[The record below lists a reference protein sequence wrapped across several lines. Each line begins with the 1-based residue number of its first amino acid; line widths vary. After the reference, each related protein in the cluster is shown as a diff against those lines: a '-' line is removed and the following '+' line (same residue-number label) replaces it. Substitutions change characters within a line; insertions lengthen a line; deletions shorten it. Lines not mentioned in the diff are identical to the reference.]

1 MSKRTF
7 RRGLHLPE
15 QKTPT
20 AGKPVERLI
29 APEKLFVPLSQHF
42 GKPAKPLVKKGEAV
56 LLGQILGEADSA
68 FSSAVH
74 APASGRVLG
83 VDLHPFPS
91 GTPVMTVTIEND
103 GRDDKV
109 PEPERPAFPFSLSP
123 EDIIRRIRRAGVVG
137 LGGAAFPTAVKL
149 SPPKGKSIDTLVL
162 NGCECEPVQTGD
174 YRLMLEFP
182 ADIVKGAE
190 LLRIAAGARRIV
202 VGVED
207 NKADALEALR
217 AEAGGIP
224 AAFELLQTKY
234 PQGAEKMLIS
244 ALLER
249 AVPRGGLPFDV
260 GVVVQNVATA
270 KAVWDAVGENKPL
283 YERVLTCAG
292 PGINDPK
299 NLLVRVGT
307 PIRSVIDRCGGLNDG
322 AALLTFG
329 GPMMGI
335 SQAILDVPVIKSTT
349 GVLAFRRDPPG
360 REYSCIRCARCVE
373 HCPMGLVPTGL
384 AKLARFDRYEE
395 AEKRGIMDCLECGCC
410 QYICPARIP
419 LVQWIRLGKN
429 RVVAGRSG
437 KSAA

>member
-1 MSKRTF
+1 MKKRTF
-7 RRGLHLPE
+7 RRGLHPPE
-15 QKTPT
+15 RKALT
-20 AGKPVERLI
+20 AGKPIERLV
-29 APEKLFVPLSQHF
+29 APEKLFVPLTQHF
-42 GKPAKPLVKKGEAV
+42 GKPAKPLVKKGDAV

-74 APASGRVLG
+74 APASGRILG

-91 GTPVMTVTIEND
+91 GTPVLTVTIEND

-109 PEPERPAFPFSLSP
+109 PETEGPATPFALSA
-123 EDIIRRIRRAGVVG
+123 EEIIRRIRKAGVVG

-149 SPPKGKSIDTLVL
+149 SPPKGKAIDTLVL
-162 NGCECEPVQTGD
+162 NGCECEPLQTGD
-174 YRLMLEFP
+174 YRLMLECP
-182 ADIVKGAE
+182 ADIMKGAE
-190 LLRIAAGARRIV
+190 LLRKAAGAKRIV

-207 NKADALEALR
+207 NKADALDALR
-217 AEAGGIP
+217 AAAGGTP
-224 AAFELLQTKY
+224 ATFVLLRTKY
-234 PQGAEKMLIS
+234 PQGAEKMLIV

-249 AVPRGGLPFDV
+249 DVPRGGLPFDV

-270 KAVWDAVGENKPL
+270 KAVWEAVGDGKPL
-283 YERVLTCAG
+283 YERVLTCSG

-307 PIRSVIDRCGGLNDG
+307 PIRGVIDRCGGLNDD

-349 GVLAFRRDPPG
+349 GILAFRRDPPG
-360 REYSCIRCARCVE
+360 REYACIRCARCVE

-384 AKLARFDRYEE
+384 AKLARFGRHEE
-395 AEKRGIMDCLECGCC
+395 AEKRGIMDCIECGCC

-429 RVVAGRSG
+429 RVVAGRNR